1 MCGEN
6 HLVECFNAAIGHLQL
21 NPQRVAPDLGHRAR
35 QANVNIGPRQGALK
49 AAHIFARAAAHR
61 APLMLTTSAE
71 KGVVFHETNHCLR
84 RKIKDLRDGRGPNCA
99 GEWGKVII
107 TKPIAK
113 LPFIDQFTDGNRG
126 INQFAIGA
134 FVEF

>member
-1 MCGEN
+1 
-6 HLVECFNAAIGHLQL
+6 
-21 NPQRVAPDLGHRAR
+21 
-35 QANVNIGPRQGALK
+35 
-49 AAHIFARAAAHR
+49 
-61 APLMLTTSAE
+61 MLTTSAE

-113 LPFIDQFTDGNRG
+113 LPLIDQFTDGNSG